1 MNEEKEIGKKAASM
15 LQSSLRGETGKF
27 GKHVRGDKNALQNAQ
42 AKPRYRTS
50 KRMDGTK
57 QQYLK
62 GIAIVMGRHGIE
74 KGRLRKAHERT
85 RHKPRETK
93 YRVNAHGYRK
103 GQPKRP
109 FIQKVVDNS
118 RTMEYLATELAQV
131 RGEEIVTYLARG
143 LENEVWV
150 IGRQFGIDVAQV
162 LIEGG
167 KGSVPSDKHQLAFS
181 LVRSERFAQLAI

>member
-1 MNEEKEIGKKAASM
+1 MNEEKEIGKKAAVM

-62 GIAIVMGRHGIE
+62 GIAIVMGRHGFVLHYGIE

-103 GQPKRP
+103 GQPKHP

-118 RTMEYLATELAQV
+118 RAMEYLAKELAQA

-143 LENEVWV
+143 LENEV
-150 IGRQFGIDVAQV
+150 
-162 LIEGG
+162 
-167 KGSVPSDKHQLAFS
+167 
-181 LVRSERFAQLAI
+181 

>member
-1 MNEEKEIGKKAASM
+1 MNEEKEIGKKAAVM

-62 GIAIVMGRHGIE
+62 GIAIVMGRHGFVLHYGIE

-118 RTMEYLATELAQV
+118 RAMEYLAKKLAQA

-143 LENEVWV
+143 LENEIWV
-150 IGRQFGIDVAQV
+150 IGGQFGINIAQV

-167 KGSVPSDKHQLAFS
+167 KGSVPSDEH
-181 LVRSERFAQLAI
+181 